1 MNEHGSLPSPPDG
14 PEDMMARHEATR
26 AADSTGSHSQTRKW
40 REVWNQTYRAAIHR
54 RYKESYDEFA
64 NKPEGARLFSL
75 ASKRASSIRR
85 IQANQDRKLTSHD
98 LEMIYWRETVLEYRR
113 LLDSQQNGGPKK
125 IEALTWDL
133 LYNIGER
140 AGLSTAEM
148 ERLSAAWSLV
158 RHEQRKKG
166 WNDAMTE
173 VATALKA
180 LRQ

>member
-1 MNEHGSLPSPPDG
+1 
-14 PEDMMARHEATR
+14 
-26 AADSTGSHSQTRKW
+26 
-40 REVWNQTYRAAIHR
+40 
-54 RYKESYDEFA
+54 
-64 NKPEGARLFSL
+64 
-75 ASKRASSIRR
+75 
-85 IQANQDRKLTSHD
+85 
-98 LEMIYWRETVLEYRR
+98 MIYWRETVLEYRR